1 MEEYEEIEN
10 DAPHA
15 FDVHHRRAS
24 SRASSRASG
33 NANRAPIRSEI
44 RKKLV
49 SWSAQSNKWE
59 QSETVGEQAR
69 HACDHQSG

>member
-1 MEEYEEIEN
+1 MEEYEEMEN
-10 DAPHA
+10 DAPYS
-15 FDVHHRRAS
+15 FDVLHRGRT

-33 NANRAPIRSEI
+33 NANRAPTRSEI

-69 HACDHQSG
+69 HACDHQGG